1 MTTPIGG
8 VGPRAGIGLDI
19 AGEGAIRPGGA
30 LPTQPQRD
38 AFTDTLARV
47 LTEVSGSTDSANDLQ
62 QRFLRGEP
70 VEIHQVMAATEE
82 AGLAV
87 EMLVAVRD
95 KVVDAYRQLV
105 SLN

>member
-1 MTTPIGG
+1 MTAPIGG
-8 VGPRAGIGLDI
+8 IGPRQGLGLDI
-19 AGEGAIRPGGA
+19 AGEGAARGA
-30 LPTQPQRD
+30 LSTPTQRD
-38 AFTDTLARV
+38 AFTETLSRV
-47 LTEVSGSTDSANDLQ
+47 LNEVSGSTDSANDLQ

-82 AGLAV
+82 AGIAV

>member
-1 MTTPIGG
+1 MTAPIGG
-8 VGPRAGIGLDI
+8 VGPRHGLGLDI
-19 AGEGAIRPGGA
+19 AGEGISRGA
-30 LPTQPQRD
+30 LSTPTQRD
-38 AFTDTLARV
+38 AFTETLSRV
-47 LTEVSGSTDSANDLQ
+47 LDEVSGSTEAANDLQ

-82 AGLAV
+82 AGIAV